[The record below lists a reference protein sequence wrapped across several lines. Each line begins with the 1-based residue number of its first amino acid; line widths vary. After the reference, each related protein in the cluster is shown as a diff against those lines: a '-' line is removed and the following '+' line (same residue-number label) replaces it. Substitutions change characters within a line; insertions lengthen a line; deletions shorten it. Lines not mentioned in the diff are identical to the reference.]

1 VQLQIGHYAFEVFH
15 FSTFY
20 GESQLYAFYFPDG
33 LDQGSLVFRFER
45 AFGEQEII
53 RLTVSGDQF
62 GGVVAVT
69 DQVKVEPAVA
79 FIIREERKF
88 GQGPFFFLVNGKIV
102 EPCKGKGSGE
112 VNVVG
117 QPVILQLAADTYYP
131 QIRVGQGFADQFLSG
146 HGSGFMQR

>member
-1 VQLQIGHYAFEVFH
+1 
-15 FSTFY
+15 
-20 GESQLYAFYFPDG
+20 
-33 LDQGSLVFRFER
+33 
-45 AFGEQEII
+45 
-53 RLTVSGDQF
+53 
-62 GGVVAVT
+62 VVAVT

-117 QPVILQLAADTYYP
+117 QPVILQLAADTYNP